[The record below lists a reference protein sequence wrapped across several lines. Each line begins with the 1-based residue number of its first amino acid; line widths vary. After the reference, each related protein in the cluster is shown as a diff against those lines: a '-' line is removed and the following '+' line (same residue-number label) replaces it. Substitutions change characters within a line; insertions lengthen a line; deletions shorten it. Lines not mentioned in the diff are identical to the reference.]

1 MSKRRKIMS
10 ELRLSKNV
18 IAQYSSFQE
27 MAAALSKHNPKEK
40 NNTQN
45 DANWEAHLNKM
56 KEKIL
61 GKCVVCGE
69 QLGFISGTNTCACK
83 NPDCKGKKVTRK
95 DGTFFYVPISKTL
108 KPRDARYAN
117 DNF

>member
-1 MSKRRKIMS
+1 MS
-10 ELRLSKNV
+10 EIRLPKNV
-18 IAQYSSFQE
+18 TAQYSSFQE
-27 MAAALSKHNPKEK
+27 MASALSNKKTKEK
-40 NNTQN
+40 SKTQN
-45 DANWEAHLNKM
+45 DTNWEAHINKM

-61 GKCVVCGE
+61 GKCVVCNE
-69 QLGFISGTNTCACK
+69 QLGYITGTNVCTCK

-108 KPRDARYAN
+108 KPRDAKYAN